1 MTLPKY
7 ISDLLY
13 RYECVI
19 IPEFGGFI
27 TQEISATINH
37 YTHTFNAPSK
47 RVGFNAQLKN
57 SDGLL
62 INYVATAEN
71 ISFDQAS
78 AQIAEEVANWKVLLE
93 NHTLELEGI
102 GSFTQ
107 NEDKFYIF
115 EPSNE
120 VNYLTSSFGLNS
132 YVSPAVSRIKYKE
145 QVRTLQPETPVVVSE
160 RKSSNNFIKYAASA
174 AIIFA
179 LGTFGWNEI
188 QKSEHNQLL
197 AEAEMQQQKV
207 EKTIQEATFEIENPL
222 PSITVNVVKE
232 TYDYHVI
239 AGAFREP
246 ANAEKKVNQ
255 LKAAGYDAKIL
266 GVNKWNLTQ
275 VAYASFNSRTE
286 ALSSLRQI
294 KKSDSK
300 DAWLLVK
307 RY

>member
-1 MTLPKY
+1 MRLSKY

-19 IPEFGGFI
+19 IPDFGGFI

-47 RVGFNAQLKN
+47 RIGFNTQLKN

-71 ISFDQAS
+71 ISFNQAS
-78 AQIAEEVANWKVLLE
+78 ILIAEEVASWKSLLE
-93 NHTLELEGI
+93 NDTLELVGI
-102 GSFTQ
+102 GSISM
-107 NEDKFYIF
+107 NAEKAYIF

-120 VNYLTSSFGLNS
+120 VNYLTSSFGLDS
-132 YVSPAVSRIKYKE
+132 YVSPAISRIKYKE
-145 QVRTLQPETPVVVSE
+145 QVRTIQPETSVVVSQ
-160 RKSSNNFIKYAASA
+160 RKSSNAFIKYAASA

-179 LGTFGWNEI
+179 LGTFGWNEY
-188 QKSEHNQLL
+188 QKSVHNGLL

-207 EKTIQEATFEIENPL
+207 EKAIQEATFEIENPL
-222 PSITVNVVKE
+222 PSITINVVKE

-246 ANAEKKVNQ
+246 ANAVKKVNQ
-255 LKAAGYDAKIL
+255 LKAAGFNAKIL

-286 ALSSLRQI
+286 ALTSLRQI